1 MNSNKLIFEQV
12 FVREFSEMSSVIL
25 IIQFNIFQQEKKKRK
40 RRQNAAFQLKQTN
53 QNNTHEMS
61 VKLSPPGME

>member
-25 IIQFNIFQQEKKKRK
+25 IIQFNIFQQEK
-40 RRQNAAFQLKQTN
+40 
-53 QNNTHEMS
+53 
-61 VKLSPPGME
+61 